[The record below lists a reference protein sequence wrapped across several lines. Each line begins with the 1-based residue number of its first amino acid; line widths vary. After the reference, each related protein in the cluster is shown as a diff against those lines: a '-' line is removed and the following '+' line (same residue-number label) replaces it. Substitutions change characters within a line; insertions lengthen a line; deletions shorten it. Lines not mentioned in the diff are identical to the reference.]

1 VSLTVA
7 LALTL
12 FSLVTYLAAF
22 GRIFAGR
29 EA

>member
-1 VSLTVA
+1 MSLTVA

-12 FSLVTYLAAF
+12 VSLVTYLAAF
-22 GRIFAGR
+22 GRIFAAQ